1 MAKREKA
8 IKDKVLE
15 KKDRVGFI
23 LDLFYAGIVIL
34 SIAIIVKLIHIQLT
48 YSVDPSV
55 ENIFRPTGTKRPET
69 PTRGAILSEDGR
81 ILAISTPMYQ
91 VYMDCAV
98 RKDDFKSEGEEG
110 AKKEKEW
117 KQLAKELSSGLS
129 AIYGDKSADDY
140 YKFIISKRA
149 EDRHYVKIGG
159 PIDHK
164 TLKKVQELPLFS
176 KGSNYGGLLYETM
189 DTREYP
195 YGSLARRTIGY
206 VKNNSR
212 TEGKSHIGIEG
223 KFDYELHGKD
233 GFEWLRTA
241 DGKKKV
247 RNTDSTAV
255 KAVDGND
262 VRSTLNIDIQDIAD
276 RALRNQITE
285 DLRVSGACAI
295 VMDVKT
301 GAIRAMVNLQRDT
314 TLAGQPLQ
322 ERFNLAISQ
331 VGEPGSVFKT
341 VTLTSL
347 LEDGYVKSL
356 DETIPTNHGYVPG
369 GYPHDDHISQY
380 ERNTGRN
387 DITVKHGFEISSN
400 YVFAYLATKY
410 YGKKPQEFFNKLYSY
425 RLGEKFDFDIDGLG
439 TPVLTPP
446 SNKEMWSETTLGTT
460 AYGYSAAVTPLHLL
474 TFYNGIANKGIMMK
488 PYLVEDIEND
498 GKVIKKRG
506 PSVLNNICS
515 RATADT
521 LTRALMAVVEEGTA
535 TRLKGAKLTV
545 AGKTGTARVALQ
557 ASEKPKPHD
566 GYHDIYGRKK
576 NQGTFV
582 GFFPADNPQYS
593 VLVSVYSKLS
603 LGNFYGGTMP
613 AMAVREIIDN
623 IYALTERWSDEIG
636 RKGSVPSMGKKESV
650 VADGITPDVRGFGL
664 IDAIYAIE
672 NNGYKCSYEGTGHVA
687 SQSPAAGTTIK
698 KGETVTLKL
707 K

>member
-1 MAKREKA
+1 M
-8 IKDKVLE
+8 
-15 KKDRVGFI
+15 
-23 LDLFYAGIVIL
+23 
-34 SIAIIVKLIHIQLT
+34 
-48 YSVDPSV
+48 
-55 ENIFRPTGTKRPET
+55 
-69 PTRGAILSEDGR
+69 
-81 ILAISTPMYQ
+81 
-91 VYMDCAV
+91 
-98 RKDDFKSEGEEG
+98 
-110 AKKEKEW
+110 
-117 KQLAKELSSGLS
+117 
-129 AIYGDKSADDY
+129 
-140 YKFIISKRA
+140 
-149 EDRHYVKIGG
+149 
-159 PIDHK
+159 
-164 TLKKVQELPLFS
+164 
-176 KGSNYGGLLYETM
+176 
-189 DTREYP
+189 
-195 YGSLARRTIGY
+195 
-206 VKNNSR
+206 
-212 TEGKSHIGIEG
+212 
-223 KFDYELHGKD
+223 
-233 GFEWLRTA
+233 
-241 DGKKKV
+241 
-247 RNTDSTAV
+247 
-255 KAVDGND
+255 
-262 VRSTLNIDIQDIAD
+262 
-276 RALRNQITE
+276 
-285 DLRVSGACAI
+285 
-295 VMDVKT
+295 
-301 GAIRAMVNLQRDT
+301 
-314 TLAGQPLQ
+314 
-322 ERFNLAISQ
+322 
-331 VGEPGSVFKT
+331 
-341 VTLTSL
+341 
-347 LEDGYVKSL
+347 
-356 DETIPTNHGYVPG
+356 
-369 GYPHDDHISQY
+369 
-380 ERNTGRN
+380 
-387 DITVKHGFEISSN
+387 
-400 YVFAYLATKY
+400 ATKY

-474 TFYNGIANKGIMMK
+474 TFYNAIANKGIMMK